1 MMSEH
6 DYAQFEGKKVRATS
20 GENVLVGVFSTA
32 SPYTG
37 YVDVDDIGTTWI
49 PLDGWKFELIREL
62 PTRKGAV
69 IQTENG
75 DVWVRDGSLHLPW
88 LDLETGGNGWCTAD
102 EIEGD
107 FTVLFEGID
116 A

>member
-1 MMSEH
+1 MSEH
-6 DYAQFEGKKVRATS
+6 GYAQFVGKKVRATW
-20 GENVLVGVFSTA
+20 GENVLVGVFGIVDSFVV
-32 SPYTG
+32 
-37 YVDVDDIGTTWI
+37 YVDVDTIGPVSI
-49 PLDGWKFELIREL
+49 VSHEWKFELIREL

-88 LDLETGGNGWCTAD
+88 LDLETGGNGWCTAG
-102 EIEGD
+102 EIEGG
-107 FTVLFEGID
+107 FTVLFEGVD

>member
-1 MMSEH
+1 MSEH

-20 GENVLVGVFSTA
+20 GENVLVGVFGIVNSVVV
-32 SPYTG
+32 
-37 YVDVDDIGTTWI
+37 YVDVDTIGPVSI
-49 PLDGWKFELIREL
+49 VSHEWKLELIREL

-69 IQTENG
+69 IRVENG
-75 DVWVRDGSLHLPW
+75 DIMVNDGKARQPW
-88 LDLETGGNGWCTAD
+88 INLEAAADGWCDPD

-107 FTVLFEGID
+107 FTVLFEGVD

>member
-1 MMSEH
+1 MSEH

-20 GENVLVGVFSTA
+20 GENVLVGVFSAA
-32 SPYTG
+32 SPIAG
-37 YVDVDDIGTTWI
+37 YVDVDAIGMIWI
-49 PLDGWKFELIREL
+49 ALDEWKFELIREL

-75 DVWVRDGSLHLPW
+75 EVWVHDGGLHLPW
-88 LDLETGGNGWCTAD
+88 LDLETGGNRSRTAD

-116 A
+116 D

>member
-1 MMSEH
+1 MSEH

-20 GENVLVGVFSTA
+20 GENVLVGVFSAA
-32 SPYTG
+32 SPLTG
-37 YVDVDDIGTTWI
+37 YMNINAINAIWI
-49 PLDGWKFELIREL
+49 ALDEWKFELIREL

-69 IQTENG
+69 IQTESG
-75 DVWVRDGSLHLPW
+75 EVWVHDGGLHLPW
-88 LDLETGGNGWCTAD
+88 LDLETEIWRTAD

-116 A
+116 D

>member
-1 MMSEH
+1 MSEH

-20 GENVLVGVFSTA
+20 GENVLVGVFSAT

-37 YVDVDDIGTTWI
+37 YVDVAIGAIWI
-49 PLDGWKFELIREL
+49 ALNEWKFELVREL

-69 IQTENG
+69 IRLENG
-75 DVWVRDGSLHLPW
+75 DVWVRDGGLHLPW
-88 LDLETGGNGWCTAD
+88 LDLETEIWRTAD

-107 FTVLFEGID
+107 FTVLFEGVD
-116 A
+116 D

>member
-1 MMSEH
+1 MSEH
-6 DYAQFEGKKVRATS
+6 GYAQFEGKKVHATS
-20 GENVLVGVFSTA
+20 GENVLVGVFSAA
-32 SPYTG
+32 SPIDG
-37 YVDVDDIGTTWI
+37 YVDVDAIGMIWI
-49 PLDGWKFELIREL
+49 ALNEWKFELVREL

-75 DVWVRDGSLHLPW
+75 DAYVYGGSNDIPW
-88 LDLETGGNGWCTAD
+88 LKLESDGGVRFDAD

>member
-1 MMSEH
+1 MSEH
-6 DYAQFEGKKVRATS
+6 DYAQFEGRKVRATS
-20 GENVLVGVFSTA
+20 GENVLVGVFSFHGTRSLCLDIDSLGQIYLA
-32 SPYTG
+32 SG
-37 YVDVDDIGTTWI
+37 D
-49 PLDGWKFELIREL
+49 WKFELIREF

-69 IQTENG
+69 IRLENG

-88 LDLETGGNGWCTAD
+88 LDLETSDNIWRTAD

-107 FTVLFEGID
+107 FTVLFEGVD

>member
-1 MMSEH
+1 MSEH
-6 DYAQFEGKKVRATS
+6 GYAQFVGKKVRATS
-20 GENVLVGVFSTA
+20 GENVLVGVFSAT

-37 YVDVDDIGTTWI
+37 YVDIAIGAIWI
-49 PLDGWKFELIREL
+49 ALNEWKFELIREL

-69 IQTENG
+69 IRLENG
-75 DVWVRDGSLHLPW
+75 DVMVNDGRAHQPW
-88 LDLETGGNGWCTAD
+88 INLEAAGEDWCDPD

-107 FTVLFEGID
+107 FTVLFEGVD

>member
-1 MMSEH
+1 MSEH
-6 DYAQFEGKKVRATS
+6 GYAQFEGKKVRATS
-20 GENVLVGVFSTA
+20 GENVLVGVFSAA
-32 SPYTG
+32 SPIAG
-37 YVDVDDIGTTWI
+37 YVDVDAIGMIWI
-49 PLDGWKFELIREL
+49 ALDEWKFELIREL

-69 IQTENG
+69 IRLENG

-88 LDLETGGNGWCTAD
+88 LDLETGGNGWCTTD

-116 A
+116 D